1 MKTHPI
7 TTLVLMVALS
17 LPMAADNFTPAEQQ
31 QISIATPGLFDKSK
45 SFTVDLSVLPQG
57 DWSFPLPVGTAQ
69 KGPGL
74 DLTITTTPGDAVKAM
89 FDGRVRLARHV
100 AGHGNTV
107 VIRHGNGL
115 ETVYARLRGATVKPG
130 DRVEAGQTVGIVGEE
145 GGKGVCRFGMMVNG
159 FAVNVETFVD
169 VVRKRLRRQSY
180 LFTDRGIAVDIAALG
195 NASDEPDI
203 TEGEPEPGAAVD
215 AETVD
220 IDGELTDYERRVV
233 SAPTKGLFDKSA
245 TITINLHKYQDG
257 DWAYP
262 LPGAKVI
269 SPYGGKRRHA
279 GVDLKTK
286 PNDEILAAFPGR
298 VRFSGNYYGY
308 GRVVVVRH
316 ANGME
321 TLYSHNSK
329 NLVEVGEWV
338 KAGQPIA
345 LTGRTGRATTE
356 HLHFEVRINGKTYD
370 PARFF
375 DHKNRCLKKVKVV
388 AHKSGKVT
396 TTSAGQASNSLGR
409 HPARPQ
415 PPPTFST

>member
-269 SPYGGKRRHA
+269 SPYGGKRHHA

-396 TTSAGQASNSLGR
+396 TTSAGQASNS
-409 HPARPQ
+409 
-415 PPPTFST
+415 

>member
-130 DRVEAGQTVGIVGEE
+130 DRIEAGQTVGIVGEE

-345 LTGRTGRATTE
+345 LTGRTGR
-356 HLHFEVRINGKTYD
+356 D
-370 PARFF
+370 P
-375 DHKNRCLKKVKVV
+375 
-388 AHKSGKVT
+388 T
-396 TTSAGQASNSLGR
+396 
-409 HPARPQ
+409 Q
-415 PPPTFST
+415 PHNL